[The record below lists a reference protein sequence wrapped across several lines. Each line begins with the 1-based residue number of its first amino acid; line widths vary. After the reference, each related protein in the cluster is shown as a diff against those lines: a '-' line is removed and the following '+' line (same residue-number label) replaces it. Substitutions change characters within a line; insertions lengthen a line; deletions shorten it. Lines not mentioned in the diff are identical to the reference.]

1 MLNIEEIEMDEFL
14 GEVMSAEAVR
24 AALKADAWNG
34 VAAYIL
40 WDRAKRRPIYCG
52 TAKSSRRLIGHLDKD
67 DLANRPVGKTHVN
80 PGLRAY
86 CLSQPRGWLG
96 VSFRLFETEAAARA
110 VERSIIAQLGIQKFG
125 GILFN
130 QRLTG

>member
-67 DLANRPVGKTHVN
+67 DLANRPVGKSTPPVKAALSGCK
-80 PGLRAY
+80 PSWMLR
-86 CLSQPRGWLG
+86 S
-96 VSFRLFETEAAARA
+96 
-110 VERSIIAQLGIQKFG
+110 
-125 GILFN
+125 
-130 QRLTG
+130 

>member
-1 MLNIEEIEMDEFL
+1 MEEFL
-14 GEVMSAEAVR
+14 GDVMPAEAVR
-24 AALKADAWNG
+24 AALDGNAWVG
-34 VAAYIL
+34 VATYIL
-40 WDRAKRRPIYCG
+40 WDRAKRQPIYCG
-52 TAKSSRRLIGHLDKD
+52 TAKSPRRLIGHLDKD

-86 CLSQPRGWLG
+86 CLSQTRGWLG
-96 VSFRLFETEAAARA
+96 VSFRLYETETEAKV
-110 VERSIIAQLGIQKFG
+110 VERAIIAQLGIQKFG